1 MAAYI
6 FTGMFTVHA
15 ESEDAARD
23 GLMELMNELVGRDN
37 SEPFVLEEIIAEE
50 TV

>member
-15 ESEDAARD
+15 ESEDQARD
-23 GLMELMNELVGRDN
+23 GLMELMNELVGKDD
-37 SEPFVLEEIIAEE
+37 SEPFILEEIIGEE
-50 TV
+50 EV

>member
-1 MAAYI
+1 MARGNDIWTIYI
-6 FTGMFTVHA
+6 VN
-15 ESEDAARD
+15 